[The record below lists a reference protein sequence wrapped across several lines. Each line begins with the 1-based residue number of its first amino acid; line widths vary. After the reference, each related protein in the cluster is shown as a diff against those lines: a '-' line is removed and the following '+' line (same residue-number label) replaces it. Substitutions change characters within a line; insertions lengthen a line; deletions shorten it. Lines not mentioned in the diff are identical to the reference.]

1 MSSTVLG
8 EKRSIPKHLH
18 LTRRVANNMPETFSA
33 EPQVNKSLSFG
44 GLLHKAE

>member
-8 EKRSIPKHLH
+8 QKRSIPIHLH
-18 LTRRVANNMPETFSA
+18 LIRRVANMPETFSA

-44 GLLHKAE
+44 DLLHKAE